1 MSKVMVFSDDARK
14 NLQSGVNKLANAV
27 TSTLGPNGR
36 NVIIEQQMGNPTST
50 KDGVTVAKAVEL
62 EDKIENIGAQL
73 VKQASIKTADGA
85 GDGTTTS
92 TLLASEIY
100 NSGIQSIADYNV
112 TEVSRGI
119 AKATDMVVE
128 YLEDNSR
135 EITDEDQLR
144 QVATISANN
153 GPEGGEL
160 IASSMDKVGREGVVT
175 IEESRTGETYL
186 EVVEG
191 MQFNRGYKSIYFVTD
206 NNSMTA
212 TLSNPQILIVDKKV
226 TAAKELLPIL
236 EACSAQNKPLLIIA
250 DDIDG
255 EALSTLVVNKMRG
268 TLQVVA
274 VKAPEFGD
282 RKKAIME
289 DIATLTGGQVVS
301 PEKGMRLDKFNADWL
316 GQARKVTVGK
326 DDTTIVDGKGEVEA
340 IEQRVEEIKSL
351 IDNSNSPFEKE
362 TLQDRLGRLIGG
374 VAIVHVG
381 GQSELEMKEKKDRV
395 EDALHATKAALEEG
409 ILPGGG
415 VALLNAAYKLEFEGA
430 EMDFASESE
439 AQGYDI
445 LVKAISKPLQKI
457 LSNAGFSNDDIDQ
470 VALEVISNEN
480 FWYGFNLKKDDYV
493 DMFEEGIIDPAKV
506 TRLALENA
514 ASVAR
519 TMLTTEC
526 IISNPVEQKQ
536 DQMDFNQFMLWERI
550 QQDKLTQP
558 SLNGGTGFLK
568 RLVE

>member
-119 AKATDMVVE
+119 AKATEMVVE

-153 GPEGGEL
+153 DPEVGEL

-282 RKKAIME
+282 RKKAMME

-301 PEKGMRLDKFNADWL
+301 PEKGMRLDKFNVDWL
-316 GQARKVTVGK
+316 GSSRKVTVGK
-326 DDTTIVDGKGEVEA
+326 EDTTIVDGKGDTEA

-415 VALLNAAYKLEFEGA
+415 VALLNAAYKLELEEA
-430 EMDFASESE
+430 EMEFGSESE

-470 VALEVISNEN
+470 VALEVTSSEN

-536 DQMDFNQFMLWERI
+536 DQMDFNQFM
-550 QQDKLTQP
+550 
-558 SLNGGTGFLK
+558 
-568 RLVE
+568 

>member
-1 MSKVMVFSDDARK
+1 MSKRVEFSNQAR
-14 NLQSGVNKLANAV
+14 LRLLAGVEQLANAV

-36 NVIIEQQMGNPTST
+36 NVIIEQSAGNPTST
-50 KDGVTVAKAVEL
+50 KDGVTVAKAMEL
-62 EDKIENIGAQL
+62 EDTIENMGAQL

-92 TLLASEIY
+92 TLLAYEIY
-100 NSGIQSIADYNV
+100 REGLEYLDLHNAVDI
-112 TEVSRGI
+112 SRGV
-119 AKATDMVVE
+119 AKATKGVVE
-128 YLEDNSR
+128 YLEKQAR
-135 EITDEDQLR
+135 EITDENQLR

-153 GPEGGEL
+153 DPEVGEL
-160 IASSMDKVGREGVVT
+160 IAAAMDKVGRDGVVT

-186 EVVEG
+186 ETVEG

-212 TLSNPQILIVDKKV
+212 ALTNPLVLITDKKV

-236 EACSAQNKPLLIIA
+236 EACSAQNKALLIIA

-268 TLQVVA
+268 ILQVVA

-282 RKKAIME
+282 RKKAILE

-301 PEKGMRLDKFNADWL
+301 AEKGMRLEKFNTDWL
-316 GQARKVTVGK
+316 GSARKVTIGK
-326 DDTTIVDGKGEVEA
+326 EETTIVDGKGTSEA
-340 IEQRVEEIKSL
+340 IQERVEEIKAM
-351 IDNSNSPFEKE
+351 IDNSKSPFEKE
-362 TLQDRLGRLIGG
+362 SLQDRLGRLIGG
-374 VAIVHVG
+374 VAIVYVG

-395 EDALHATKAALEEG
+395 EDALHATKAALQEG

-415 VALLNAAYKLEFEGA
+415 IALLNAGRFLESNKG
-430 EMDFASESE
+430 DLHFANTSTEV
-439 AQGYDI
+439 GYNI
-445 LVKAISKPLQKI
+445 LLQAINKPFFKI
-457 LSNAGFSNDDIDQ
+457 LTNAGYSAEYCDGIKAKVLDTGNPWQ
-470 VALEVISNEN
+470 
-480 FWYGFNLKKDDYV
+480 GFNLRTEEYV

-514 ASVAR
+514 ASIAG

-526 IISNPVEQKQ
+526 VISNLKEKSSDP
-536 DQMDFNQFMLWERI
+536 MDFNSMM
-550 QQDKLTQP
+550 
-558 SLNGGTGFLK
+558 
-568 RLVE
+568 

>member
-153 GPEGGEL
+153 DPEVGEL

-191 MQFNRGYKSIYFVTD
+191 MQFSRGYKSIYFVTD

-470 VALEVISNEN
+470 VALEVTSNEN

-536 DQMDFNQFMLWERI
+536 DQMDFNQFM
-550 QQDKLTQP
+550 
-558 SLNGGTGFLK
+558 
-568 RLVE
+568 